1 MSQKSGCSRYCDYY
15 LRSCWPCNCRC
26 CWRKLH
32 LWPAVLIEK
41 SQLKTTIGS
50 AEEEAKK
57 IIEEAVKTAEAKKK
71 EAVLEGKDEIHQ
83 LRDESEK
90 ELAERRKEVQ
100 RQERRIQQRE
110 ESLD

>member
-1 MSQKSGCSRYCDYY
+1 M
-15 LRSCWPCNCRC
+15 
-26 CWRKLH
+26 H

-41 SQLKTTIGS
+41 SQLKLPWVFH
-50 AEEEAKK
+50 EEEAKK

-90 ELAERRKEVQ
+90 ELAGTTQ
-100 RQERRIQQRE
+100 RSTASGTTHSAKRRISR
-110 ESLD
+110 